1 MKECKEMDEEEY
13 HLSEEAK
20 GFVAVFAARRQFKK

>member
-1 MKECKEMDEEEY
+1 MDEEYY

-20 GFVAVFAARRQFKK
+20 GLVAVFAARRQFKK